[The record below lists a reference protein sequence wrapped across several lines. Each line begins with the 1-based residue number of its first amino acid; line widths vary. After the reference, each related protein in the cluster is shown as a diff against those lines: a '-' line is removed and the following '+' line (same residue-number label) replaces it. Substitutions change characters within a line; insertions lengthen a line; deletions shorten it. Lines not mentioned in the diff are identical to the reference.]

1 MNFGKLFDMDNPV
14 WKWLGRIWDAIWI
27 TILWLVCSLP
37 VVTIGAASTAASY
50 VALKIMKDEEGKVTK
65 QFFHSFKQNFK
76 QATLIWLGA
85 LLLTIVLAVN
95 FWFYYQLN
103 NTFSKVFM
111 IVLIVIS
118 VVFAM
123 AMHYIFPVLAK
134 FDNSTKNLC
143 IIAFVMAL
151 KNVNWTV
158 FMVVATLCVFVVG
171 IYVFAPLLVCS
182 IGLLAL
188 LDAWIL
194 HHFFDKYIEENQLV
208 ENQSE

>member
-14 WKWLGRIWDAIWI
+14 WKWLGRVWDAIWL

-37 VVTIGAASTAASY
+37 IVTIGAASTAVSY
-50 VALKIMKDEEGKVTK
+50 VSLKIMKDEEGSITK
-65 QFFHSFKQNFK
+65 QFLHSFKQNFK
-76 QATLIWLGA
+76 QATLIWLPA
-85 LLLTIVLAVN
+85 LLLTIVLVVN

-118 VVFAM
+118 VVFVM
-123 AMHYIFPVLAK
+123 VMHYIFPVLAR
-134 FDNSTKNLC
+134 FDNTTKNLL
-143 IIAFVMAL
+143 IMAFVMAL

-158 FMVVATLCVFVVG
+158 LMVVATLCVFVVG
-171 IYVFAPLLVCS
+171 IFVFAPILVGS
-182 IGLLAL
+182 IGLLAF

-194 HHFFDKYIEENQLV
+194 NYFFDKYIEENQLK
-208 ENQSE
+208 ENE